1 MPLGGITL
9 QSAEAYLREP
19 SVIALGG
26 SWIAPRELIS
36 GGNWGLIRENA
47 RAVRELV
54 DSIRKPRTT

>member
-1 MPLGGITL
+1 
-9 QSAEAYLREP
+9 
-19 SVIALGG
+19 VIALGG